1 MILKAL
7 IIPWSLALL
16 LAVAVDAR
24 AQAKT
29 IRMPTAAGSERIF
42 AILLPQSYETSKAR
56 YPVVYLFHG
65 GGQDHTAFMARTMF
79 PPMARKHEFIVV
91 MPAADRNYSV
101 LGPEAQGRYNDYVA
115 GELVDYVDSHYRTIA
130 KKESRAIAGLSMG
143 GRIASMTG
151 LTHADRF
158 SAVGAFSPAIRPDAE
173 EAVRNA
179 PAAAPFFYISCGT
192 LDTLLPINREFVG
205 WLMERE
211 LPHDYK
217 EAPGFG
223 HTWALW
229 DEQISRFFDLLESR
243 GFTPH
248 VARVGPAG
256 NVVPVGIGR
265 IFAAG
270 LR

>member
-1 MILKAL
+1 MPAKAV
-7 IIPWSLALL
+7 IIPLT
-16 LAVAVDAR
+16 LAVLVAIAVDAH

-42 AILLPQSYETSKAR
+42 SILLPQSYETSKAR

-65 GGQDHTAFMARTMF
+65 GGQDHTAFMARTVF
-79 PPMARKHEFIVV
+79 PPMARKHQFIVV

-101 LGPEAQGRYNDYVA
+101 LGPEAQGRYHDYVA

-130 KKESRAIAGLSMG
+130 TKESRAIAGLSMG

-151 LTHADRF
+151 LMHPDRF
-158 SAVGAFSPAIRPDAE
+158 STVGAFSPAIRPEAE
-173 EAVRNA
+173 DAVRNA

-192 LDTLLPINREFVG
+192 LDSLLPINREFVG
-205 WLMERE
+205 WLMERD

-217 EAPGFG
+217 EAPGLG

-229 DEQISRFFDLLESR
+229 DEQIGVFFDLLASR

-248 VARVGPAG
+248 E
-256 NVVPVGIGR
+256 
-265 IFAAG
+265 
-270 LR
+270 L